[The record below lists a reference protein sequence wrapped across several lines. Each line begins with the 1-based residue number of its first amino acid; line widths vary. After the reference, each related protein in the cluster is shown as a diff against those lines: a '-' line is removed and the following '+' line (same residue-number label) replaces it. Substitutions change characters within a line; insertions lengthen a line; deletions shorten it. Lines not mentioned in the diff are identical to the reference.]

1 MRSAGNMATPEVKV
15 SFGYRTVNAGE
26 KKRLDVLAARDP
38 GVLSLKYVFSQV
50 CSGKDNFLYRV

>member
-1 MRSAGNMATPEVKV
+1 MATPEVKV